1 MSDMGKLW
9 SIIPQEFRRPTL
21 GVVATILLRAILNFV
36 GVATLI
42 PVLLLV
48 INSEN
53 IASSEYLSKLY
64 DSLHLGSYSA
74 FAMVICASVMAI
86 LLIKNIAILLLYRS
100 ERNYTFSLYKHLSER
115 LYRCYYNR
123 GLGFIKRSN
132 TAVLNRNVNVVSL
145 IFVTGVLKPIATIL
159 GEGLLMLLILVAL
172 SIYSPVVALIAIG
185 LFMPI
190 ALAFYLM
197 MRRKLNDIG
206 QRENAAQRTKS
217 RIVAETFR
225 GYADIEIGNALPLSF
240 KRFNDAMDEVIKLR
254 KQHATIGMLPQ
265 MFTEVG
271 LATGLVTLIILSLS
285 GATENLTL
293 LLGIFAIA
301 AVRLLPSLRNIMASW
316 SSIRYNRYTID
327 TLAECTDEEL
337 SPVTHNE
344 ERIEFHKSIEL
355 RNIEFGFEDATTPL
369 LKELSLTINKGERVG
384 IKGAS
389 GVGKTTL
396 FNLILGLYRPTS
408 GGIYIDGELLSDSNI
423 RKWQNSI
430 GYVSQSVFISDGSLV
445 ENIAF
450 GCEDIDY
457 NRVNEVIELANLK
470 EFVSS
475 LPQGIDTHIGEQGSK
490 ISGGQR
496 QRIGIARALYK
507 SADIL
512 LFDEATS
519 SLDTSTE
526 ESINNAISNLANS
539 NRSLT
544 IVVIAHRDS
553 SLEYCDRIITL
564 Q

>member
-1 MSDMGKLW
+1 MGKLW
-9 SIIPQEFRRPTL
+9 SIIPQDFRRPTL

-48 INSEN
+48 INSES
-53 IASSEYLSKLY
+53 ITSSEYLSKLY
-64 DSLHLGSYSA
+64 DSLNLSSYQQ
-74 FAMVICASVMAI
+74 FAMVVCVSVVAI
-86 LLIKNIAILLLYRS
+86 LLVKNVAILLLYRS
-100 ERNYTFSLYKHLSER
+100 ERNYTFSLYKRLSER

-159 GEGLLMLLILVAL
+159 GEGLLMLLIFVTLL
-172 SIYSPVVALIAIG
+172 LYSPVVALIAMG

-190 ALAFYLM
+190 AVAFYLL

-206 QRENAAQRTKS
+206 ERENIAQRTKG

-225 GYADIEIGNALPLSF
+225 GYADIEIGGAFPLSYKHF
-240 KRFNDAMDEVIKLR
+240 SEAMDEVIKLR

-271 LATGLVTLIILSLS
+271 LAIGLTTLIILSLS

-301 AVRLLPSLRNIMASW
+301 AVRLLPSLRTIMASW

-327 TLAECTDEEL
+327 TLAECSDDEL
-337 SPVTHNE
+337 SPIINSE
-344 ERIEFHKSIEL
+344 ERINFNKSIEL
-355 RNIEFGFEDATTPL
+355 RNIEFSFEDATTPL
-369 LKELSLTINKGERVG
+369 LRELSLTINKGERVG

-408 GGIYIDGELLSDSNI
+408 GSIFIDGEELNDGNI

-430 GYVSQSVFISDGSLV
+430 GYVSQSVFITDGSLV

-450 GCEDIDY
+450 GCESKDIDY
-457 NRVNEVIELANLK
+457 NRINEVIELANLK

-475 LPQGIDTHIGEQGSK
+475 LPQGIHTHIGEQGSK

-519 SLDTSTE
+519 SLDNDTE

-553 SLEYCDRIITL
+553 SLEYCDRIIML

>member
-1 MSDMGKLW
+1 MGKLW

-36 GVATLI
+36 GIATLI

-53 IASSEYLSKLY
+53 IASSEYLSKAYNILNLSTY
-64 DSLHLGSYSA
+64 QQ
-74 FAMVICASVMAI
+74 FAVVVCAGVVAI
-86 LLIKNIAILLLYRS
+86 LLLKNIAIILLYRS

-115 LYRCYYNR
+115 LYRGYYNR
-123 GLGFIKRSN
+123 GLGFIKQSN

-159 GEGLLMLLILVAL
+159 GEGLLMLFIFLAL
-172 SIYSPVVALIAIG
+172 LLYSPVVALIAIG

-190 ALAFYLM
+190 AVAFYLL

-206 QRENAAQRTKS
+206 ERENVAQRTKG

-225 GYADIEIGNALPLSF
+225 GYADIEIGGAFPLSY
-240 KRFNDAMDEVIKLR
+240 KHFNEAMDEVIKLR

-271 LATGLVTLIILSLS
+271 LALGLTTLIILSLS

-301 AVRLLPSLRNIMASW
+301 AVRLLPSLRTIMASW
-316 SSIRYNRYTID
+316 SSIRYNRYTIN
-327 TLAECTDEEL
+327 TLAECTNEQL
-337 SPVTHNE
+337 KPVMSSN
-344 ERIEFHKSIEL
+344 ERINFNHNIEL
-355 RNIEFGFEDATTPL
+355 RNIEFSFEDATTPL
-369 LKELSLTINKGERVG
+369 LKNLSLNINKGERVG

-396 FNLILGLYRPTS
+396 FNLILGLYRPTAGS
-408 GGIYIDGELLSDSNI
+408 IYIDGEELNDSNI
-423 RKWQNSI
+423 RQWQNSI
-430 GYVSQSVFISDGSLV
+430 GYVSQSVFITDGSLV

-450 GCEDIDY
+450 GYEDKEIDY

-470 EFVSS
+470 EFVST
-475 LPQGIDTHIGEQGSK
+475 LPQGIHTHIGEQGSK

-519 SLDTSTE
+519 SLDNTTE

-544 IVVIAHRDS
+544 IVVIAHRES
-553 SLEYCDRIITL
+553 SLEYCDRIIML

>member
-53 IASSEYLSKLY
+53 IASSEYLSRLY
-64 DSLHLGSYSA
+64 EALHLGSYSA
-74 FAMVICASVMAI
+74 FAMVICASVIAV

-100 ERNYTFSLYKHLSER
+100 ERNYTFSLYKRLSER
-115 LYRCYYNR
+115 LYRGYYNR
-123 GLGFIKRSN
+123 GLGFIKKSN

-190 ALAFYLM
+190 ALAFYFM

-225 GYADIEIGNALPLSF
+225 GYADIEIGNALPLSS

-337 SPVTHNE
+337 NPVTHNE

-369 LKELSLTINKGERVG
+369 LKELSITINKGERVG

-408 GGIYIDGELLSDSNI
+408 GGIYIDGELLDDSNI

-475 LPQGIDTHIGEQGSK
+475 LPQGIHTHIGEQGSK

-526 ESINNAISNLANS
+526 ESINNAISSLANS

>member
-1 MSDMGKLW
+1 MGKLW
-9 SIIPQEFRRPTL
+9 SIIPHEFRRPTL

-36 GVATLI
+36 GIATLI

-53 IASSEYLSKLY
+53 IASSEYLSTLY
-64 DSLHLGSYSA
+64 NTLSLSTYQQ
-74 FAMVICASVMAI
+74 FAVVVCISVVAI
-86 LLIKNIAILLLYRS
+86 LLVKNIAILLLYRS

-115 LYRCYYNR
+115 LYRGYYNR
-123 GLGFIKRSN
+123 GLGFIKQSN

-145 IFVTGVLKPIATIL
+145 IFITGVLKPIATIL
-159 GEGLLMLLILVAL
+159 GEGLLMLLIFLAL
-172 SIYSPVVALIAIG
+172 LLYSPVVALIAIG

-190 ALAFYLM
+190 AVTFYLL
-197 MRRKLNDIG
+197 MRRKLNAIG
-206 QRENAAQRTKS
+206 ERENVAQRTKG

-225 GYADIEIGNALPLSF
+225 GYADIEIGGAFPLNY
-240 KRFNDAMDEVIKLR
+240 KRFSKAMDEVIKLR

-271 LATGLVTLIILSLS
+271 LTLGLTTLIILSLS

-301 AVRLLPSLRNIMASW
+301 AVRLLPSLRTIMASW

-327 TLAECTDEEL
+327 TLAECTDEQL
-337 SPVTHNE
+337 KPVMSST
-344 ERIEFHKSIEL
+344 ERISFSHDIEL
-355 RNIEFGFEDATTPL
+355 RNIAFSFEDATTPL
-369 LKELSLTINKGERVG
+369 LRELSLTINKGERVG

-396 FNLILGLYRPTS
+396 FNLILGLYRPTA
-408 GGIYIDGELLSDSNI
+408 GAIYIDGVELNESNI

-430 GYVSQSVFISDGSLV
+430 GYVSQSVFITDGSLV

-450 GCEDIDY
+450 GCESDNIDY

-470 EFVSS
+470 EFVNT
-475 LPQGIDTHIGEQGSK
+475 LPQGIHTHIGEQGSK

-507 SADIL
+507 NADIL

-519 SLDTSTE
+519 SLDNTTE
-526 ESINNAISNLANS
+526 ESINNAISDLANS

-544 IVVIAHRDS
+544 IVVIAHRES

>member
-1 MSDMGKLW
+1 MGKLW

-53 IASSEYLSKLY
+53 IASSEYLSRLY
-64 DSLHLGSYSA
+64 EALHLGSYSA
-74 FAMVICASVMAI
+74 FAMVICASVIAV

-159 GEGLLMLLILVAL
+159 GEGLLMLLIFVAL
-172 SIYSPVVALIAIG
+172 LLYSPVVALIVMG

-190 ALAFYLM
+190 AVAFYLL

-206 QRENAAQRTKS
+206 ERENIAQRTKG

-225 GYADIEIGNALPLSF
+225 GYADIEIGGAFPLSYKHF
-240 KRFNDAMDEVIKLR
+240 SEAMDEVIKLR

-271 LATGLVTLIILSLS
+271 LAIGLTTLIILSLS
-285 GATENLTL
+285 GATEDLTL

-301 AVRLLPSLRNIMASW
+301 AVRLLPSLRTIMASW

-327 TLAECTDEEL
+327 TLAECSDDEL
-337 SPVTHNE
+337 SPIINSE
-344 ERIEFHKSIEL
+344 ERINFNKSIEL
-355 RNIEFGFEDATTPL
+355 RNIGFGFEDATTPL

-408 GGIYIDGELLSDSNI
+408 GGIYIDGELLRESNI

-430 GYVSQSVFISDGSLV
+430 GYVSQSVFISDGSLG

-475 LPQGIDTHIGEQGSK
+475 LPQGIHTHIGEQGSK

-519 SLDTSTE
+519 SLDNDTE

-539 NRSLT
+539 KRSLT
-544 IVVIAHRDS
+544 IMVIAHRDS
-553 SLEYCDRIITL
+553 SLEYCDRIIML

>member
-53 IASSEYLSKLY
+53 IASSEYLSRLY
-64 DSLHLGSYSA
+64 DSLNLSSYQQ
-74 FAMVICASVMAI
+74 FAMVICASVIAI

-115 LYRCYYNR
+115 LYRGYYNR
-123 GLGFIKRSN
+123 GLGFIKKSN

-337 SPVTHNE
+337 SPITHNE
-344 ERIEFHKSIEL
+344 GRIEFDKSIEL

-369 LKELSLTINKGERVG
+369 LKELSITINKGERVG

-408 GGIYIDGELLSDSNI
+408 GGIYIDGELLNQSNI

-526 ESINNAISNLANS
+526 ESINNAISSLANS

>member
-1 MSDMGKLW
+1 MGKLW
-9 SIIPQEFRRPTL
+9 SIIPHDFRRPTL

-64 DSLHLGSYSA
+64 DSLNLSSYQQ
-74 FAMVICASVMAI
+74 FAMVVCVSVVAI
-86 LLIKNIAILLLYRS
+86 LLVKNIAILLLYRS
-100 ERNYTFSLYKHLSER
+100 ERNYIFSLYKHLSER

-172 SIYSPVVALIAIG
+172 AIYSPVVALIAIG

-301 AVRLLPSLRNIMASW
+301 AIRLLPSLRNIMASW

-408 GGIYIDGELLSDSNI
+408 GGIYIDGELLDESNI

-526 ESINNAISNLANS
+526 ESINNAIGSLANS

>member
-1 MSDMGKLW
+1 MGKLW
-9 SIIPQEFRRPTL
+9 SIIPQDFRRPTL

-48 INSEN
+48 INSES
-53 IASSEYLSKLY
+53 ITSSEYLSKLY
-64 DSLHLGSYSA
+64 DSLNLSSYQQ
-74 FAMVICASVMAI
+74 FAMVVCVSVVAI
-86 LLIKNIAILLLYRS
+86 LLVKNVAILLLYRS
-100 ERNYTFSLYKHLSER
+100 ERNYTFSLYKRLSER

-159 GEGLLMLLILVAL
+159 GEGLLMLLIFVTLL
-172 SIYSPVVALIAIG
+172 LYSPVVALIAMG

-190 ALAFYLM
+190 AVAFYLL

-206 QRENAAQRTKS
+206 ERENIAQRTKG

-225 GYADIEIGNALPLSF
+225 GYADIEIGGAFPLSYKHF
-240 KRFNDAMDEVIKLR
+240 SEAMDEVIKLR

-271 LATGLVTLIILSLS
+271 LAIGLTTLIILSLS

-301 AVRLLPSLRNIMASW
+301 AVRLLPSLRTIMAGW
-316 SSIRYNRYTID
+316 SSIRYNHYTID
-327 TLAECTDEEL
+327 TLAECSDDEL
-337 SPVTHNE
+337 SPIINSE
-344 ERIEFHKSIEL
+344 ERINFNKSIEL
-355 RNIEFGFEDATTPL
+355 RNIEFSFEDATTPL
-369 LKELSLTINKGERVG
+369 LRELSLTINKGERVG

-408 GGIYIDGELLSDSNI
+408 GSIFIDGEELNDGNI

-430 GYVSQSVFISDGSLV
+430 GYVSQSVFITDGSLV

-450 GCEDIDY
+450 GCESKDIDY
-457 NRVNEVIELANLK
+457 NLINEVIELANLK

-475 LPQGIDTHIGEQGSK
+475 LPQGIHTHIGEQGSK

-519 SLDTSTE
+519 SLDNDTE

-553 SLEYCDRIITL
+553 SLEYCDRIIML

>member
-1 MSDMGKLW
+1 MGKLW
-9 SIIPQEFRRPTL
+9 SIIPHEFRRPTL

-36 GVATLI
+36 GIATLI

-53 IASSEYLSKLY
+53 IASSEYLSTLY
-64 DSLHLGSYSA
+64 NTLNLSTYQQ
-74 FAMVICASVMAI
+74 FAVVVCISVVAI
-86 LLIKNIAILLLYRS
+86 LLVKNIAILLLYRS

-115 LYRCYYNR
+115 LYRGYYNR
-123 GLGFIKRSN
+123 GLGFIKQSN

-159 GEGLLMLLILVAL
+159 GEGLLMLLIFLAL
-172 SIYSPVVALIAIG
+172 LLYSPVVALITIG

-190 ALAFYLM
+190 AVTFYLL
-197 MRRKLNDIG
+197 MRRKLNAIG
-206 QRENAAQRTKS
+206 ERENVAQRTKG

-225 GYADIEIGNALPLSF
+225 GYADIEIGGAFPLSYKHF
-240 KRFNDAMDEVIKLR
+240 SEAMDEVIKLR

-271 LATGLVTLIILSLS
+271 LALGLTTLIILSLS

-301 AVRLLPSLRNIMASW
+301 AVRLLPSLRTIMASW

-327 TLAECTDEEL
+327 TLTECTDEQL
-337 SPVTHNE
+337 TPITDSN
-344 ERIEFHKSIEL
+344 ERISFSHNIEL
-355 RNIEFGFEDATTPL
+355 RNIAFSFEDATTPL
-369 LKELSLTINKGERVG
+369 LRELSLTINKGERVG

-396 FNLILGLYRPTS
+396 FNLILGLYRPTA
-408 GGIYIDGELLSDSNI
+408 GAIYIDGVELNESNI

-430 GYVSQSVFISDGSLV
+430 GYVSQSVFITDGSLV

-450 GCEDIDY
+450 GCESDNIDY

-470 EFVSS
+470 EFANT
-475 LPQGIDTHIGEQGSK
+475 LPQGIHTHIGEQGSK

-507 SADIL
+507 NADIL

-519 SLDTSTE
+519 SLDNTTE
-526 ESINNAISNLANS
+526 ESINNAISDLANS

-544 IVVIAHRDS
+544 IVVIAHRES